1 MGDMS
6 VADAL
11 LLNDRKDDNYGFGG
25 NWMWI
30 IFLFLIFGWGGNG
43 FNRGAEMEG
52 MATRNAVTEGFNF
65 NQLDNGIRS
74 IQSGICDSTYALKS
88 AIDNCC
94 CQTQRSID
102 SVKYEMSKGFSDVIT
117 ANNLNT
123 RDILQNQN
131 AGIQKILDYMC
142 ENEKQALRDKIQTLE
157 TSGIIQAQ
165 TQNLVSTL
173 RPFPQ
178 PAYITCSPYQAVGY
192 NYGCGCGCG
201 VFNGYGV

>member
-25 NWMWI
+25 SWMWI

-43 FNRGAEMEG
+43 FNKGAEMEG
-52 MATRNAVTEGFNF
+52 MVTRNAVTEGFNF

-74 IQSGICDSTYALKS
+74 VQSGICDSTYALKS

-102 SVKYEMSKGFSDVIT
+102 GVKYEMSKGFCDVVT

-131 AGIQKILDYMC
+131 AGVQKILDYMYA
-142 ENEKQALRDKIQTLE
+142 NEKQALRDRIQTLE

-165 TQNLVSTL
+165 TRNLVDTL
-173 RPFPQ
+173 RPCPI
-178 PAYITCSPYQAVGY
+178 PAYITCSPYQTANYG
-192 NYGCGCGCG
+192 YGCGCG
-201 VFNGYGV
+201 VYNGYGV

>member
-11 LLNDRKDDNYGFGG
+11 LLNDRKDGNYGFGG
-25 NWMWI
+25 SWMWI

-52 MATRNAVTEGFNF
+52 MVTRNAVTEGFNF

-74 IQSGICDSTYALKS
+74 VQSGICDSTYALKS

-102 SVKYEMSKGFSDVIT
+102 GVKYEMSKGFCDVVT

-131 AGIQKILDYMC
+131 AGVQKILDYMYA
-142 ENEKQALRDKIQTLE
+142 NEKQALRDRIQTLE

-165 TQNLVSTL
+165 TRNLVDTL
-173 RPFPQ
+173 RPCPI
-178 PAYITCSPYQAVGY
+178 PAYIDRKSV
-192 NYGCGCGCG
+192 
-201 VFNGYGV
+201 V

>member
-25 NWMWI
+25 SWMWI

-43 FNRGAEMEG
+43 FNRGTEMEG

-102 SVKYEMSKGFSDVIT
+102 GVKYEMSKGFCDVVT

-131 AGIQKILDYMC
+131 AGVQKILDYMYA
-142 ENEKQALRDKIQTLE
+142 NEKQALRDRIQTLE

-165 TQNLVSTL
+165 TRNLVDTL
-173 RPFPQ
+173 RPCPI
-178 PAYITCSPYQAVGY
+178 PAYITCSPYQTANYG
-192 NYGCGCGCG
+192 YGCGCG
-201 VFNGYGV
+201 VYNGYGV

>member
-11 LLNDRKDDNYGFGG
+11 LLNDRKDCNYGFGG
-25 NWMWI
+25 SWMWI
-30 IFLFLIFGWGGNG
+30 IFLFFIFGWGGNG

-52 MATRNAVTEGFNF
+52 MAIRNAVTEGFNF

-74 IQSGICDSTYALKS
+74 VQSGICDSTYALKS

-102 SVKYEMSKGFSDVIT
+102 GVKYEMSKGFCDVVT

-131 AGIQKILDYMC
+131 AGVQKILDYMYA
-142 ENEKQALRDKIQTLE
+142 NEKQALRDRIQTLE

-165 TQNLVSTL
+165 TRNLVDTL
-173 RPFPQ
+173 RPCPI
-178 PAYITCSPYQAVGY
+178 PAYITCSPYQTANYG
-192 NYGCGCGCG
+192 YGCGCG
-201 VFNGYGV
+201 VYNGYGI